1 MTPALQA
8 DSLPLSHQGNPCS
21 ATSDFISKKIQQE
34 EHTEV
39 MAGKIAKMQGS
50 RLKGGDSYFI
60 AELGPRGVI
69 FGIKTCQKMRT

>member
-1 MTPALQA
+1 
-8 DSLPLSHQGNPCS
+8 
-21 ATSDFISKKIQQE
+21 
-34 EHTEV
+34 

-50 RLKGGDSYFI
+50 RLKGEDSYFT